1 MVQLIF
7 MFLVAALASSSV
19 SGKLMTVKF
28 SILSSALL
36 FWSHHIS
43 ALRPPYISS
52 ATWFERPLALRKTA
66 KIKAGQI
73 IECEGKRI
81 LISIDPNAEI
91 KPPKV
96 KAPKVKGKGQPNR
109 RSGSGPKTGQTKA
122 AKKAKESTEKKSP
135 WH

>member
-1 MVQLIF
+1 MDWADRDGRGKARDAEG
-7 MFLVAALASSSV
+7 LVKVDGEL
-19 SGKLMTVKF
+19 
-28 SILSSALL
+28 
-36 FWSHHIS
+36 
-43 ALRPPYISS
+43 
-52 ATWFERPLALRKTA
+52 ELRKTA

-81 LISIDPNAEI
+81 LITIDPNAEI

-109 RSGSGPKTGQTKA
+109 RSGSGPKTGQAKA
-122 AKKAKESTEKKSP
+122 AKKANQSTEKKSP